1 MRKKWPI
8 LEIGIS
14 VLLIVITF
22 AIMNYPINI
31 TSLEFWL
38 FIMLAFFECI
48 VVVLISK
55 IIKKKR
61 KKKKIDKKYLEYA
74 NQTKLIIIFSL
85 SIVLVVVL
93 SIVRNILVDVY
104 DAKNIYPKS
113 REELEYNIVS
123 DEKKVSIPIPSYSVY
138 LGVNWGELMQFNSPK
153 NANQLK
159 SEIESILNSE
169 EFTKYETEFGNYY
182 YNSEYD
188 YTITGYD
195 VFEGL
200 TINSFN
206 YVFCNGNCA
215 EM

>member
-1 MRKKWPI
+1 MKKSI

-14 VLLIVITF
+14 ILLIVITF

-31 TSLEFWL
+31 TTLEFWL
-38 FIMLAFFECI
+38 FIMLAFFES
-48 VVVLISK
+48 VVVILIS
-55 IIKKKR
+55 ILIKRKK
-61 KKKKIDKKYLEYA
+61 KKKKIDKKYLEHA

-104 DAKNIYPKS
+104 YAKNIYPKS

-138 LGVNWGELMQFNSPK
+138 LGTSWGELMQFQSPK
-153 NANQLK
+153 NSNQLK
-159 SEIESILNSE
+159 SEIEDILNSD
-169 EFTKYETEFGNYY
+169 EFIKYETEFGDYY

-200 TINSFN
+200 AINSFN
-206 YVFCNGNCA
+206 YVFCNGNCV
-215 EM
+215 E

>member
-1 MRKKWPI
+1 MKKKWPI

-61 KKKKIDKKYLEYA
+61 KKKKIDKKYLEHV
-74 NQTKLIIIFSL
+74 NQTKLIIIF
-85 SIVLVVVL
+85 VL
-93 SIVRNILVDVY
+93 SIILVIVLSIIRNILVDVSR
-104 DAKNIYPKS
+104 AKDIYPEDS
-113 REELEYNIVS
+113 EDFAYYV
-123 DEKKVSIPIPSYSVY
+123 DEQTILIPIPSYSVY
-138 LGVNWGELMQFNSPK
+138 LGTSWGELMQFNSPK

-159 SEIESILNSE
+159 EEIENILNSDT
-169 EFTKYETEFGNYY
+169 FIKYETEFGDYY

-195 VFEGL
+195 VYEGL
-200 TINSFN
+200 AINSFN

>member
-1 MRKKWPI
+1 MKKSI

-14 VLLIVITF
+14 ILLIVTTF

-31 TSLEFWL
+31 TTLEFWL

-61 KKKKIDKKYLEYA
+61 KKKKIDKKYLEHA

-138 LGVNWGELMQFNSPK
+138 LGTSWGELMQFQSPK
-153 NANQLK
+153 NSNQLK
-159 SEIESILNSE
+159 SEIEDILNSD
-169 EFTKYETEFGNYY
+169 EFIKYETEFGDYY

-200 TINSFN
+200 AINSFN
-206 YVFCNGNCA
+206 YVFCNGNCV
-215 EM
+215 E

>member
-1 MRKKWPI
+1 MKKSI

-14 VLLIVITF
+14 ILLIVITF

-31 TSLEFWL
+31 TTLEFWL
-38 FIMLAFFECI
+38 FIMLAFFES
-48 VVVLISK
+48 VVVILISRL
-55 IIKKKR
+55 IKRKK
-61 KKKKIDKKYLEYA
+61 KKKKIDKKYLEHA

-104 DAKNIYPKS
+104 YAKNIYPKS

-138 LGVNWGELMQFNSPK
+138 LGTSWGELMQFQSPK
-153 NANQLK
+153 NSNQLK
-159 SEIESILNSE
+159 SEIEDILNSD
-169 EFTKYETEFGNYY
+169 EFIKYETEFGDYY

-200 TINSFN
+200 AINSFN
-206 YVFCNGNCA
+206 YVFCNGNCV
-215 EM
+215 E

>member
-1 MRKKWPI
+1 
-8 LEIGIS
+8 
-14 VLLIVITF
+14 
-22 AIMNYPINI
+22 
-31 TSLEFWL
+31 
-38 FIMLAFFECI
+38 
-48 VVVLISK
+48 
-55 IIKKKR
+55 
-61 KKKKIDKKYLEYA
+61 
-74 NQTKLIIIFSL
+74 
-85 SIVLVVVL
+85 
-93 SIVRNILVDVY
+93 
-104 DAKNIYPKS
+104 
-113 REELEYNIVS
+113 
-123 DEKKVSIPIPSYSVY
+123 
-138 LGVNWGELMQFNSPK
+138 MQFNSPK

>member
-1 MRKKWPI
+1 MKKSI

-14 VLLIVITF
+14 ILLIVITF

-31 TSLEFWL
+31 TTLEFWL
-38 FIMLAFFECI
+38 FIMLAFFES
-48 VVVLISK
+48 VVVILRSRLIK
-55 IIKKKR
+55 RKK
-61 KKKKIDKKYLEYA
+61 KKKKIDKKYLEHA

-138 LGVNWGELMQFNSPK
+138 LGTSWGELMQFQSPK
-153 NANQLK
+153 NSNQLK
-159 SEIESILNSE
+159 SEIEDILNSD
-169 EFTKYETEFGNYY
+169 EFIKYETEFGDYY

-200 TINSFN
+200 AINSFN
-206 YVFCNGNCA
+206 YVFCNGNCV
-215 EM
+215 E

>member
-1 MRKKWPI
+1 MKKSI

-14 VLLIVITF
+14 ILLIVTTF

-31 TSLEFWL
+31 TTLEFWL
-38 FIMLAFFECI
+38 FIMLAFFES
-48 VVVLISK
+48 VVVILISRL
-55 IIKKKR
+55 IKRNK
-61 KKKKIDKKYLEYA
+61 KKKKIDKKYLEHA

-138 LGVNWGELMQFNSPK
+138 LGTSWGELMQFQSPK
-153 NANQLK
+153 NSNQLK
-159 SEIESILNSE
+159 SEIEDILNSD
-169 EFTKYETEFGNYY
+169 EFIKYETEFGDYY

-200 TINSFN
+200 AINSFN
-206 YVFCNGNCA
+206 YVFCNGNCV
-215 EM
+215 E

>member
-1 MRKKWPI
+1 MDKRKPI
-8 LEIGIS
+8 LEIGTI
-14 VLLIVITF
+14 VLLILITA

-31 TSLEFWL
+31 RGLEFWL
-38 FIMLAFFECI
+38 FIIIALFET
-48 VVVLISK
+48 VLVIFITY
-55 IIKKKR
+55 IINKNRK
-61 KKKKIDKKYLEYA
+61 KKKKIDKKYLEKA
-74 NQTKLIIIFSL
+74 NQNKLIIIFSL
-85 SIVLVVVL
+85 SIVLVIVL
-93 SIVRNILVDVY
+93 SIIKNILVDIY
-104 DAKNIYPKS
+104 DAKNIYPEGTDTYS
-113 REELEYNIVS
+113 YYINSEEKI
-123 DEKKVSIPIPSYSVY
+123 IPIPSYSVY

>member
-1 MRKKWPI
+1 MKKKKVPI
-8 LEIGIS
+8 MEIGIII
-14 VLLIVITF
+14 LLIVITA
-22 AIMNYPINI
+22 AIMNYPIDLR
-31 TSLEFWL
+31 SLEFWL
-38 FIMLAFFECI
+38 FIMIIFFETI
-48 VVVLISK
+48 VIILISYKGHKK
-55 IIKKKR
+55 IN
-61 KKKKIDKKYLEYA
+61 KKKIDKKYLEKA
-74 NQTKLIIIFSL
+74 NQNKLIIIFSL
-85 SIVLVVVL
+85 SIVLVIVL
-93 SIVRNILVDVY
+93 SIIKNILVDIY
-104 DAKNIYPKS
+104 DAKNIYPEGTDTYS
-113 REELEYNIVS
+113 YYINSEEKI
-123 DEKKVSIPIPSYSVY
+123 IPIPSYSVY